1 MEIIVVGGGP
11 AGFQAGIHCR
21 QCWPKKSVTIIE
33 AEKEIGY
40 SRPLLPQFMGGQ
52 LKEEKLF
59 IWRTIADPLFQVRT
73 GIKVQLVDKAN
84 QTLQLENQEKLQ
96 YERLILAPGGSPIIP
111 LLGSRNSL
119 KGIFPV
125 RSLTTARQIREWL
138 SEHRQIIV
146 LGGGLVGVKTAV
158 YLQLSGFQVSLV
170 EKEAHLLP
178 QALTASASKLVENH
192 LQQMGIRLFWEC
204 PLTEIQGD
212 HGEIKFIKLGGQYVP
227 CDTLLI
233 AAGSTPNVAF
243 LEDSGLLE
251 NGELLVSPALQTRD
265 PKIFAAGD
273 AVTISASKGEKLTPW
288 TWPQAF
294 SQGELAAENL
304 YRSVPLP
311 LNFLTRPN
319 SLNLHGLS
327 VIILGPPVPGAEVIS
342 YGSPSEGVYRE
353 LFLVDGRIV
362 GGALIGDISGAG
374 PLHTM
379 MIGGQKID
387 GELSKLI
394 KPRARIFFDFLPAHP
409 LPTLPP
415 RGGGRGWGGLLYVT
429 EAGLQ

>member
-1 MEIIVVGGGP
+1 MIDMEIVIVGGGP
-11 AGFQAGIHCR
+11 AGFQAAIHCR
-21 QCWPKKSVTIIE
+21 QCWPKKSVTLIE
-33 AEKEIGY
+33 TEGEIGY

-52 LKEEKLF
+52 LEEEKLF
-59 IWRTIADPLFQVRT
+59 VWRTTEDPLFRVRT

-84 QTLQLENQEKLQ
+84 QTLHLENQEKIQ
-96 YERLILAPGGSPIIP
+96 YERLILAPGGRPIIP
-111 LLGSRNSL
+111 TSVIEDAL

-125 RSLTTARQIREWL
+125 RSLTTAREVRQWL
-138 SEHRQIIV
+138 SKHQEIVV

-170 EKEAHLLP
+170 EKEDHLLP

-192 LQQMGIRLFWEC
+192 LRQMGIRLFLDC

-212 HGEIKFIKLGGQYVP
+212 HGEIKSIKLGGQYIP
-227 CDTLLI
+227 CNTLLI
-233 AAGSTPNVAF
+233 AAGSTPNIVF
-243 LEDSGLLE
+243 LEGSGLLE
-251 NGELLVSPALQTRD
+251 NGELRVSPALQTPD

-273 AVTISASKGEKLTPW
+273 AVTISTSKGEKLTPW
-288 TWPQAF
+288 TWPQAV
-294 SQGELAAENL
+294 SQGKLAAENL

-342 YGSPSEGVYRE
+342 YGRPSEGVYRE

-374 PLHTM
+374 PLHHL
-379 MIGGQKID
+379 MINGKEAGSEIY
-387 GELSKLI
+387 ELT
-394 KPRARIFFDFLPAHP
+394 KPSLHVMPQNLLDYGIQRRRARLIYGEEKNPC
-409 LPTLPP
+409 
-415 RGGGRGWGGLLYVT
+415 
-429 EAGLQ
+429 